1 MPTARDRPPEE
12 AAEDT
17 SFARG
22 LRVLLTIADRG
33 DIRADELSTLL
44 DTPISTVYRY
54 LRTLTEFG
62 FAERRDGG
70 YVLGPR
76 LNIEATTT
84 VSGEDLIRAADPVL
98 QMLVEETGETAMV
111 SRRVGL
117 QAVCLHQIE
126 SRHPLRISIEAGSA
140 APLDVGAIAKVLLAF
155 SPDDVAT
162 AVLGPG
168 GLTDRADLREIVE
181 SGVARTEHELVSD
194 SVMMA
199 VPILRDDGIIAA
211 LGVIGP
217 EVRCGL
223 RWRNRVAR
231 LLPQAARTVLGSL
244 NATQRPESP

>member
-33 DIRADELSTLL
+33 EIRADELGTLL
-44 DTPISTVYRY
+44 DTPLSTVYRY

-62 FAERRDGG
+62 FAERRDGV
-70 YVLGPR
+70 YVVGPR
-76 LNIEATTT
+76 LHIEATAT

-98 QMLVEETGETAMV
+98 QMLVEETGETAII

-126 SRHPLRISIEAGSA
+126 SRQPLRISLEAGSA
-140 APLDVGAIAKVLLAF
+140 SPLDVGAIGKVLLAF
-155 SPDDVAT
+155 APDDIVGAALGRNGL
-162 AVLGPG
+162 AV
-168 GLTDRADLREIVE
+168 RADLREIVAT
-181 SGVARTEHELVSD
+181 GIARTEHELVSD

-199 VPILRDDGIIAA
+199 VPIMREDGIIAA
-211 LGVIGP
+211 LGIVGP
-217 EVRCGL
+217 EPRCGL
-223 RWRNRVAR
+223 RWRNRVSR
-231 LLPQAARTVLGSL
+231 LLPEAAKTVVGSL
-244 NATQRPESP
+244 GGAAAT